1 MMRNFVS
8 AKYETFN
15 VYDTMIKSTDV
26 TNYAVNDV
34 VSNSTVAANSSAL
47 TFASIGTHPG
57 QSVIINE
64 VTIVDNYYSTTLSAD
79 FNLWLFTAKPAGI
92 ADNATLSISDAESL
106 TCEAVIPL
114 SDAYHASTNNT
125 RLEATALLRN
135 ITLAANDVNL
145 YGLLEITT
153 TYTPQISEQFR
164 VNIKGYR
171 L

>member
-1 MMRNFVS
+1 MRNFVS
-8 AKYETFN
+8 AKYESFN
-15 VYDTMIKSTDV
+15 VYDTMTKSTDI
-26 TNYAVNDV
+26 TNYTANDIIAQ
-34 VSNSTVAANSSAL
+34 STVANNSSAL
-47 TFASIGTHPG
+47 TFVSVGTHPG

-64 VTIVDNYYSTTLSAD
+64 VNVIDNYYSTALLPGL
-79 FNLWLFTAKPAGI
+79 NLWLFTAKPAGL
-92 ADNATLSISDAESL
+92 ADNAPLAITDAESL
-106 TCEAVIPL
+106 NCQAVVQL
-114 SDAYHASTNNT
+114 TDSYHASTNNT

-135 ITLAANDVNL
+135 IKLADNDVNL